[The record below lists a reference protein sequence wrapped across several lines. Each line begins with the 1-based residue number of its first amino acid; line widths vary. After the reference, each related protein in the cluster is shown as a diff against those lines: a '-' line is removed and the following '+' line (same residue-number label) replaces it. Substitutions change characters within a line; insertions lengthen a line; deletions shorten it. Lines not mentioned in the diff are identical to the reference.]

1 MFSRLVECEVKNKL
15 LLMYSSGLRRSNDES
30 TRTATLASKFLKSR
44 KICSIIYCL
53 ERENIKPRNRNEL
66 NSTQTRR
73 YNKRM
78 SLPIDNRKSKPFG
91 SYTIDISYFSS
102 INESNH
108 LLGQMRDK
116 IKSLS

>member
-30 TRTATLASKFLKSR
+30 TRTATLGSKFLKSN
-44 KICSIIYCL
+44 KIRPIIYGL
-53 ERENIKPRNRNEL
+53 ERENMKPRNRNEL

-91 SYTIDISYFSS
+91 SYAISTCY
-102 INESNH
+102 
-108 LLGQMRDK
+108 L
-116 IKSLS
+116 SLMH